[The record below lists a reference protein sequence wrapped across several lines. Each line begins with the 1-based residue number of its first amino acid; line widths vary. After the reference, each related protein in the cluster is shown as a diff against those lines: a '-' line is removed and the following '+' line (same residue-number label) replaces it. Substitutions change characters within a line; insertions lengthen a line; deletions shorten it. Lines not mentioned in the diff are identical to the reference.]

1 MLTSLIVAIVVGG
14 IAGWIASLIMKKS
27 NGLFMN
33 ILLGCVGSIVG
44 SFLLN
49 LIPIP
54 TPGIPD
60 IVRTIGV
67 AVIGSIII
75 LAIFNLIK
83 KK

>member
-1 MLTSLIVAIVVGG
+1 MSFIAALIIGG
-14 IAGWIASLIMKKS
+14 IAGWLASLIMKKS

-54 TPGIPD
+54 TPGVPD

-67 AVIGSIII
+67 AVIGSVII

>member
-1 MLTSLIVAIVVGG
+1 MLMSLIVAIVVGG

-44 SFLLN
+44 SFILN

-60 IVRTIGV
+60 IVRSIAV
-67 AVIGSIII
+67 AVLGSVII